1 MKISK
6 RNALLILF
14 DLFCFAGVSGVY
26 YILSHYIPNSPSV
39 SFTDFLLNIA
49 VLCVLTTIARIVLGI
64 YTTVWRY
71 SSTQSYFRLLLADI
85 ISGILTCLVVR
96 FFPFYMTLWP
106 FVLLITLDLIVVL
119 TARYTYRLIY
129 KKLKTRQNSTA
140 ERTNVAIIG
149 AGQLGAFL
157 ANELY
162 NNPNSSYRPVCFIDT
177 NTAKTGSKIA
187 GLRVYPPEKF
197 AQARSKFGIDEVV
210 IAIANADN
218 DKLARMH
225 AHYSKVGCKVK
236 LYDLPMQD
244 AEGEEPRRVIRE
256 FQIEDLL
263 FRTPLNITGSE
274 AAAYYKGK
282 TILVTGGGGSI
293 GSELCRQISK
303 CRPKQLIIFDIYE
316 NNAYDIQQE
325 LIRKYGERLNL
336 CVEIGSVRDPKRLD
350 YVFNLYHP
358 DIVFHAA
365 AHKHVPLMEHCPI
378 EAVKNNCI
386 GTYNTANAAE
396 RYGAER
402 FILIST
408 DKAVNPISIMGASKR
423 MCEMIVGCRKDSH
436 TVFSSVRFGNVLAS
450 DGSVIPLFK
459 EQIESGGPVTVT
471 DKRMVRYFMTVNEA
485 AGLVIKAGAGA
496 APGEVYVLDLGKP
509 VSILEL
515 AKNMIKQYGLAPGV
529 DIEIKEIGIRPGE
542 KLSEELMSENAGKG
556 EESDIIHVEK
566 ESFPSRERIDCDI
579 RELKAALS
587 AEREA
592 RAESVVKALIKAV
605 PTYRVS
611 ET

>member
-1 MKISK
+1 MLFSNRSK
-6 RNALLILF
+6 RIPPRRADTRLDPASLLGREQI
-14 DLFCFAGVSGVY
+14 
-26 YILSHYIPNSPSV
+26 SV
-39 SFTDFLLNIA
+39 VDGDARDFYRDK
-49 VLCVLTTIARIVLGI
+49 CVLI
-64 YTTVWRY
+64 
-71 SSTQSYFRLLLADI
+71 
-85 ISGILTCLVVR
+85 
-96 FFPFYMTLWP
+96 
-106 FVLLITLDLIVVL
+106 
-119 TARYTYRLIY
+119 
-129 KKLKTRQNSTA
+129 
-140 ERTNVAIIG
+140 
-149 AGQLGAFL
+149 
-157 ANELY
+157 
-162 NNPNSSYRPVCFIDT
+162 
-177 NTAKTGSKIA
+177 
-187 GLRVYPPEKF
+187 
-197 AQARSKFGIDEVV
+197 
-210 IAIANADN
+210 
-218 DKLARMH
+218 
-225 AHYSKVGCKVK
+225 
-236 LYDLPMQD
+236 
-244 AEGEEPRRVIRE
+244 
-256 FQIEDLL
+256 
-263 FRTPLNITGSE
+263 
-274 AAAYYKGK
+274 
-282 TILVTGGGGSI
+282 TGGGGSI
-293 GSELCRQISK
+293 GSEIAREIAACK
-303 CRPKQLIIFDIYE
+303 PKRLVILDIYE
-316 NNAYDIQQE
+316 NNAYRIQQE
-325 LIRKYGERLNL
+325 LIFRYGDSLKL
-336 CVEIGSVRDPKRLD
+336 SIEIGSVKDEERLD
-350 YVFNLYHP
+350 EVFAEYRP
-358 DIVFHAA
+358 DVVFHAA

-471 DKRMVRYFMTVNEA
+471 DKRMVRYIMTVNEA